1 MTYVFDNT
9 PLSHLFK
16 SYYRDRFPTLW
27 ERFDAIVEDGRLVST
42 REVMREIEDGPDA
55 SLVDW
60 CKEHGDVFTVPTADE
75 GAFVRKIFGV
85 AHFRQIVEQAKL
97 LRGGRNADPFV
108 IAKAAVVD
116 GTVVTLE
123 SLKPNAARIPNI
135 CAHFEVGCMSLE
147 EFMEAEDW
155 RF

>member
-1 MTYVFDNT
+1 MTYVFDT
-9 PLSHLFK
+9 APFSQLFK

-42 REVMREIEDGPDA
+42 REVMREIEDGPIA
-55 SLVDW
+55 SLIDW
-60 CKEHGDVFTVPTADE
+60 CKAHEDVFTVPTSDE
-75 GAFVRKIFGV
+75 GAFVAKVFGV
-85 AHFRQIVEQAKL
+85 AHFLQIIEQTKL

-108 IAKAAVVD
+108 IAKAAVVE

-135 CAHFEVGCMSLE
+135 CKHFDIGCMSLE

-155 RF
+155 SF